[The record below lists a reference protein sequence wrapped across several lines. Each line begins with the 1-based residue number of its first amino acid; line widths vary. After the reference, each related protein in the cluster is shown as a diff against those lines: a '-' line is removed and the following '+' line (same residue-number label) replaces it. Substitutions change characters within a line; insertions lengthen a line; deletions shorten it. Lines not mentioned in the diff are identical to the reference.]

1 MAMKRRVLRDQ
12 CSQSH
17 KKASH
22 KRGFMCQRPVA
33 RPDRIIPLAKLPEG
47 LRLLGKNIRDFVV
60 DSEMLVSKG
69 HGWHAITLAI
79 FAFEELGKYEE
90 ELGKYEELQR
100 LGDESRRRGEDK
112 VRVKGALFRSYQDKQ
127 GIARKLIPKDA
138 MILMP
143 SYFDETY
150 FDPKF
155 FQTENETVDRPN
167 LRSECTFVDWID
179 NDWRHGAPHD
189 TEQLRKF
196 LNAVMD
202 ALNKLETKT

>member
-1 MAMKRRVLRDQ
+1 
-12 CSQSH
+12 
-17 KKASH
+17 
-22 KRGFMCQRPVA
+22 MCQRAVA
-33 RPDRIIPLAKLPEG
+33 RPDRIIPLVKLPEG
-47 LRLLGKNIRDFVV
+47 LSLLDQNIRDFVV
-60 DSEMLVSKG
+60 DSKMLVSKG
-69 HGWHAITLAI
+69 HGWHAIALAI
-79 FAFEELGKYEE
+79 FAFE

-100 LGDESRRRGEDK
+100 LGDESQSRGEDK
-112 VRVKGALFRSYQDKQ
+112 VRVKDALFRSHPYKQD
-127 GIARKLIPKDA
+127 IAGKLIPKDA

-167 LRSECTFVDWID
+167 LRSECTFVDWD

-189 TEQLRKF
+189 TEQLKKF
-196 LNAVMD
+196 LDAVLD

>member
-47 LRLLGKNIRDFVV
+47 LSLLDQNIRDFVV
-60 DSEMLVSKG
+60 DSKMLVSKG
-69 HGWHAITLAI
+69 HGWHAIALAI
-79 FAFEELGKYEE
+79 FAFE

-100 LGDESRRRGEDK
+100 LGDESQSRGEDK
-112 VRVKGALFRSYQDKQ
+112 VRVKGALFQSHQYKQD
-127 GIARKLIPKDA
+127 IARKLIPKDA
-138 MILMP
+138 MILM
-143 SYFDETY
+143 SRYFDETY
-150 FDPKF
+150 FDPEF

-189 TEQLRKF
+189 TEQLKKF
-196 LNAVMD
+196 LNAVLD

>member
-1 MAMKRRVLRDQ
+1 
-12 CSQSH
+12 
-17 KKASH
+17 
-22 KRGFMCQRPVA
+22 MCQRPVA

-47 LRLLGKNIRDFVV
+47 LRSLGRNIRDFVV

-69 HGWHAITLAI
+69 HGWHAIALAI

-90 ELGKYEELQR
+90 LER

-112 VRVKGALFRSYQDKQ
+112 VRVRGALFQSHQYKQD
-127 GIARKLIPKDA
+127 IARKLILKDA

-189 TEQLRKF
+189 TEQLKKF
-196 LNAVMD
+196 LNAVLG
-202 ALNKLETKT
+202 ALNKLETSI